1 MNFLRSMNV
10 PSHELDDFTQEIW
23 IKVYEYRFK
32 YQENAKFSTFLYLL
46 AKQKVIDAARKN
58 KKWSMFKERCL
69 NFFEQTQAQTLRQ
82 TDLEKHQIESE
93 LLLQQLPHEQR
104 EVVILRTQAEM
115 SYAEIAELMQ
125 LPLGTIKSR
134 MHNALEN
141 MRKFNAK

>member
-1 MNFLRSMNV
+1 MNV